1 VVMLAF
7 FYERGFGLPLH
18 PFVHGLLHYYLVVI
32 QNCYPNVVLH
42 IACFITLY
50 EAFMGIDPQ

>member
-1 VVMLAF
+1 MLAF